1 MQIQAMLKA
10 LSDKSRFKII
20 ELLLQKNYCV
30 RALSYKMGISE
41 SAVSQHIKVL
51 KEAGLLVG
59 NKCGYH
65 VHYRVN
71 KEVLHQLAKEIEEL
85 ANTVN
90 ENNQPQT
97 CRCNCNIKNR
107 CKE

>member
-1 MQIQAMLKA
+1 MQIQILLKA

-30 RALSYKMGISE
+30 RALSFQMGISE
-41 SAVSQHIKVL
+41 SAVSQHIKLL
-51 KEAGLLVG
+51 KETGLLIG

-71 KEVLHQLAKEIEEL
+71 KDVLHQLAKDIEEL
-85 ANTVN
+85 ANTECQKDKPKN
-90 ENNQPQT
+90 
-97 CRCNCNIKNR
+97 CRCDCNIKNR